1 MEAVTEERALNGYLK
16 AAFAICALL
25 AATCTMQGCGITDVF
40 FGPDPTIVRATVKV
54 ANDVNPDSRNQ
65 SSPVR
70 TRFYLLKSVSIF
82 KSADFFQLKEQDREL
97 LSEDIMIR
105 KEKIFKPGEEQ
116 QVELSLPP
124 EALSKDEKLYLA
136 VMAGYWDIHNSEWR
150 AVHSIR
156 IEETTEAVISIA
168 RSDVSIDVLD

>member
-1 MEAVTEERALNGYLK
+1 LNGYLK
-16 AAFAICALL
+16 AAFTIFALV
-25 AATCTMQGCGITDVF
+25 AATCTLQACGITDVF
-40 FGPDPTIVRATVKV
+40 FGPDPTIVQATVKV

-70 TRFYLLKSVSIF
+70 TRLYLLKSVGIF

-97 LSEDIMIR
+97 LSNDSMIR

-116 QVELSLPP
+116 QIELSLPP

-136 VMAGYWDIHNSEWR
+136 VMVGYWDIHHSEWR
-150 AVHSIR
+150 TVHAIR
-156 IEETTEAVISIA
+156 IEETTEVIISIA
-168 RSDVSIDVLD
+168 RSAVSIDVLD

>member
-1 MEAVTEERALNGYLK
+1 MNGYLK
-16 AAFAICALL
+16 ATFAILALL
-25 AATCTMQGCGITDVF
+25 AATCTLQACGITDVF
-40 FGPDPTIVRATVKV
+40 FGPDPTIVQATVKV
-54 ANDVNPDSRNQ
+54 ANDVNPDSRNR
-65 SSPVR
+65 SSPVK

-97 LSEDIMIR
+97 LSNDIMVR

-116 QVELSLPP
+116 QLELSLPP

-150 AVHSIR
+150 VVHEIR
-156 IEETTEAVISIA
+156 IEENTVAIISIA
-168 RSDVSIDVLD
+168 RSHVSIDVLD